1 LAHAHEIKQPKRR
14 EALIENEA
22 KARLSRELVKLD
34 DEVPLPCPLSALRV
48 KPIDLHRL
56 LPFLREMEFRA
67 LSTRMTQQLTGP
79 AAAAV
84 AATAP
89 AATEAV
95 ISEIPPFSEPRTY
108 AIADTAEELE
118 HWIEAAEQAGFVAI
132 WPSMVDHTHPA
143 LAAWRWRWC
152 SPPTCRSAIV
162 RATCST
168 RQRRHIVARRAGR
181 AVEAVARR
189 PRHPEDRARCQGHG
203 ASVAALWHHP
213 WAL

>member
-1 LAHAHEIKQPKRR
+1 M
-14 EALIENEA
+14 IENEA

-132 WPSMVDHTHPA
+132 WPAPSMVDHTRPA
-143 LAAWRWRWC
+143 LCGLALAPGLAAYLPLGHR
-152 SPPTCRSAIV
+152 PGDLLDATTPANCRSTK
-162 RATCST
+162 RS
-168 RQRRHIVARRAGR
+168 RG
-181 AVEAVARR
+181 
-189 PRHPEDRARCQGHG
+189 
-203 ASVAALWHHP
+203 
-213 WAL
+213 